1 VARPAGERPEVSIVV
16 PFFNPGPVVRTT
28 VERAAA
34 ALAESGVQAEIIAVC
49 DGATDGSEKT
59 LEGLLPGVLQTVVL
73 EANYG
78 KGRAVR
84 EGMARAT
91 GSLVG
96 FIDADGDIPP
106 EVLPT
111 FVARARETG
120 ADVLFGS
127 KRHRESRAEVPWVRR
142 VSSSGY
148 RVLVRALFHLAVPDT
163 QTGVKLLRAEVVETV
178 LPQMVE
184 ERFAFD
190 LELFVLAQRA
200 GYASFVEVPV
210 RVDKQY
216 TSTVSAREARTIVT
230 DTLNLFWRFRVK
242 RSLTVRGPGA

>member
-1 VARPAGERPEVSIVV
+1 MVV

-28 VERAAA
+28 IERAAS
-34 ALAESGVQAEIIAVC
+34 ALAASGVSAEIIAVC
-49 DGATDGSEKT
+49 DGATDGSERT

-73 EANYG
+73 DANYG
-78 KGRAVR
+78 KGHAVR
-84 EGMARAT
+84 EGMARAR
-91 GSLVG
+91 GALVG

-106 EVLPT
+106 EVLPG
-111 FVARARETG
+111 FVDRARETG
-120 ADVLFGS
+120 ADILFGS
-127 KRHRESRAEVPWVRR
+127 KRQRESRAEVPWVRR

-148 RVLVRALFHLAVPDT
+148 RLLVRLLFRLAVPDT
-163 QTGVKLLRAEVVETV
+163 QTGVKLLRAEVVSRV

-200 GYASFVEVPV
+200 GYTSFVEVPV

-216 TSTVSAREARTIVT
+216 ASTVSAREAGTIVA
-230 DTLNLFWRFRVK
+230 DTLNLFWRFRVRARRVK
-242 RSLTVRGPGA
+242 SSGPEV